1 MNANDPK
8 WTSFILR
15 ELEEEENEA
24 IRQNI
29 ESNPDAID
37 RVEQIREISALIQ
50 ESLNVHSPQELTAEE
65 RQAILAASH
74 IRSGPS
80 WFQNSQ
86 SKAACDLDL
95 SLVYEALRAAVVH
108 TQIRRIW
115 VAAAACV
122 VLFAIGLVVL
132 WMRPDQNPEV
142 TKPVGAQAPVTVM
155 IADFSNHTGEAV
167 FDNALVPVVQMALE
181 ETGFITAY
189 DRTMVRN
196 LGLTPIA
203 GRLDEPAARQIAVG
217 QGLGFVISGSLD

>member
-74 IRSGPS
+74 IRSGPR
-80 WFQNSQ
+80 WFQNFQ
-86 SKAACDLDL
+86 G
-95 SLVYEALRAAVVH
+95 
-108 TQIRRIW
+108 IRRIC
-115 VAAAACV
+115 VAAGST
-122 VLFAIGLVVL
+122 LRHLV
-132 WMRPDQNPEV
+132 
-142 TKPVGAQAPVTVM
+142 
-155 IADFSNHTGEAV
+155 
-167 FDNALVPVVQMALE
+167 
-181 ETGFITAY
+181 GF
-189 DRTMVRN
+189 
-196 LGLTPIA
+196 
-203 GRLDEPAARQIAVG
+203 
-217 QGLGFVISGSLD
+217 

>member
-1 MNANDPK
+1 
-8 WTSFILR
+8 ILR

-29 ESNPDAID
+29 ESDPDAID

-50 ESLNVHSPQELTAEE
+50 ESLNVHSPQELTVEE

-74 IRSGPS
+74 IRSGPR

-95 SLVYEALRAAVVH
+95 SLVYGALVAAVVH

-132 WMRPDQNPEV
+132 RMRPDQNPEV

-167 FDNALVPVVQMALE
+167 
-181 ETGFITAY
+181 
-189 DRTMVRN
+189 
-196 LGLTPIA
+196 
-203 GRLDEPAARQIAVG
+203 
-217 QGLGFVISGSLD
+217 